1 MMSDLDKFLEE
12 RRQIPIPDGDVARI
26 KLLAKELVLGVYR
39 KLWSS
44 TIQTARSDTVSGEV
58 TPRDGELANYF
69 EIRWGDHHSWED
81 HHIGHHLQLLQG
93 HGYIHYNGPR
103 KGYTLTKAAFDL
115 IDEAEPYNVFISY
128 KRSESSA
135 LALLVNTKLKEH
147 SLIPFVD
154 MALKAGGNW
163 HAELEER
170 IRDCD
175 YFIVL
180 LGEKTLASTMTIK
193 EIEWAIQYEKKVIPV
208 WHSEFCL
215 SSDKW
220 EYVNPKVKDA
230 IKQTNA
236 IRVIEESASDYN
248 RAIVELL
255 NRFGITP

>member
-12 RRQIPIPDGDVARI
+12 RVKSPIPSGDVAKV
-26 KLLAKELVLGVYR
+26 KLMAKEFALGVH
-39 KLWSS
+39 KQLWDECI
-44 TIQTARSDTVSGEV
+44 THKPHRGPDHENLKV
-58 TPRDGELANYF
+58 YF
-69 EIRWGDHHSWED
+69 EKRWKDKNFEHAID
-81 HHIGHHLQLLQG
+81 LLKH
-93 HGYIHYNGPR
+93 HGYVYLDKFYKLGQ
-103 KGYTLTKAAFDL
+103 AAFEL
-115 IDEAEPYNVFISY
+115 LDETEPYNVFISY
-128 KRSESSA
+128 RRSESSA

-147 SLIPFVD
+147 SLVPFVD
-154 MALKAGGNW
+154 MALEAGGNW
-163 HAELEER
+163 HAELEGR

-180 LGEKTLASTMTIK
+180 LGKETLASGMTVK
-193 EIEWAIQYEKKVIPV
+193 EIEWAIQYGKKVIPV
-208 WHSEFCL
+208 WHSGFCL

-220 EYVNPKVKDA
+220 NDVDSKVKDA